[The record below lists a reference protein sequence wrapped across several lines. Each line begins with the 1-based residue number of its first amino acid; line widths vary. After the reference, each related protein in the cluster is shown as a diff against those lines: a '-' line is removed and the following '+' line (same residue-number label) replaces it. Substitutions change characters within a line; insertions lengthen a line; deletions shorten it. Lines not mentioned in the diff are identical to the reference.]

1 MGLPILAGKTT
12 QKQAE
17 PSKLALNIMH
27 FGRSLRLAGLPIGTG
42 KIIDAVR
49 AVEIAGFRSSE
60 DFYWALHGIFVSSP
74 EHELIFSQGFH
85 IFWRRPELLG
95 KLLETGL
102 LTPPPPASKK
112 SAGSRRLSDAMGLKN
127 FGSNR
132 RDPEQRETY
141 VGASSAEVFRTMDFE
156 KMSVKEIMKAEKI
169 IEGLPLSIPERKTRH
184 LIQSHKGPLVD
195 LRSTMRANLRTG
207 SAMIQL
213 KYRKAKKR
221 APPLVVIC
229 DISGSMAK
237 YSRLLLHFTH
247 ALTKKRERVH
257 SFVFGTRLTNI
268 TRFLTERDTDVALE
282 SAQTVIRDWSGGTRI
297 GVCLRMFNIHW
308 SRRVLSQGA
317 VVILISDGL
326 DRDPGVGLGEEM
338 ERIHKS
344 CRRLIWLNP
353 LLRYSEFEPRAL
365 GVKAM
370 LPHVDEFRPVHNLA
384 SMAALAE
391 ALVAND
397 LVARREPKHRDEG

>member
-1 MGLPILAGKTT
+1 MTGNTT

-27 FGRSLRLAGLPIGTG
+27 FGRSLRSAGLPIGTG

-49 AVEIAGFRSSE
+49 AVELAGFRSSD
-60 DFYWALHGIFVSSP
+60 DFYWALHGIFVSRP

-95 KLLETGL
+95 KLLQTGL
-102 LTPPPPASKK
+102 LSPPPPANKK
-112 SAGSRRLSDAMGLKN
+112 SAGSRRLSDALGLRN
-127 FGSNR
+127 FGSSLL
-132 RDPEQRETY
+132 DSEQRQAYT
-141 VGASSAEVFRTMDFE
+141 GASSTEVFRTMDFE
-156 KMSVKEIMKAEKI
+156 KMSVKEITEAEKI
-169 IEGLPLSIPERKTRH
+169 IKGLPLPIPERKTRH
-184 LIQSHKGPLVD
+184 LIPSHKGPLVD
-195 LRSTMRANLRTG
+195 LRSTLRANLRTG
-207 SAMIQL
+207 SAMLQL

-221 APPLVVIC
+221 AIPLVVIC

-268 TRFLTERDTDVALE
+268 TRFLIARDVDVALE
-282 SAQTVIRDWSGGTRI
+282 SAQAVIRDWSGGTRI
-297 GVCLRMFNIHW
+297 ATCLRMFNIHW

-326 DRDPGVGLGEEM
+326 DRDPSVGLGEEM
-338 ERIHKS
+338 ERIQKS

-391 ALVAND
+391 ALAAND
-397 LVARREPKHRDEG
+397 FVAGREPKHRDGSYG

>member
-1 MGLPILAGKTT
+1 MAANTT
-12 QKQAE
+12 QKQAT
-17 PSKLALNIMH
+17 PSKLAVNIMH
-27 FGRSLRLAGLPIGTG
+27 FARSLRIAGLPVGTG

-49 AVEIAGFRSSE
+49 AAEISGLRSSE
-60 DFYWALHGIFVSSP
+60 DFYWALHSIFVSRP
-74 EHELIFSQGFH
+74 EHELIFRKGFQ
-85 IFWRRPELLG
+85 IFWKRPELLG
-95 KLLETGL
+95 QLLETGL
-102 LTPPPPASKK
+102 LAPTSSASGK
-112 SAGSRRLSDAMGLKN
+112 SAGSRRLSDAMGLKT
-127 FGSNR
+127 FGSNL
-132 RDPEQRETY
+132 ESSEKRETY

-156 KMSVKEIMKAEKI
+156 KMSVEEIEEAKRI
-169 IEGLPLSIPERKTRH
+169 IKGLPLPVPERKTRH
-184 LIQSHKGPLVD
+184 LMQSHKGPLID
-195 LRSTMRANLRTG
+195 LRSTMRTSLRSG
-207 SAMIQL
+207 AAMIQL
-213 KYRKAKKR
+213 KYRQAQKR
-221 APPLVVIC
+221 PTPLVVIC

-247 ALTKKRERVH
+247 ALANQRDRVH

-268 TRFLTERDTDVALE
+268 TRFLVERDTDVALE
-282 SAQTVIRDWSGGTRI
+282 SAQAVIKDWSGGTRI
-297 GVCLRMFNIHW
+297 AVCLRMFNIQW

-326 DRDPGVGLGEEM
+326 DRDINVGLAQEM

-391 ALVAND
+391 GLARSD
-397 LVARREPKHRDEG
+397 LGLARARYSDGS

>member
-1 MGLPILAGKTT
+1 MTGNTT

-27 FGRSLRLAGLPIGTG
+27 FGRSLRSAGLPIGTG

-49 AVEIAGFRSSE
+49 AVELAGFRSSD
-60 DFYWALHGIFVSSP
+60 DFYWALHGIFVSRP

-95 KLLETGL
+95 KLLQTGL
-102 LTPPPPASKK
+102 LSPPPPANKK
-112 SAGSRRLSDAMGLKN
+112 SAGSRRLSDALGLRN
-127 FGSNR
+127 FGSSLL
-132 RDPEQRETY
+132 DSEQRQAYT
-141 VGASSAEVFRTMDFE
+141 GASSTEVFRTMDFE
-156 KMSVKEIMKAEKI
+156 KMSVKEITEAEKI
-169 IEGLPLSIPERKTRH
+169 IKGLPLPIPERKTRH
-184 LIQSHKGPLVD
+184 LIPSHKGPLVD
-195 LRSTMRANLRTG
+195 LRSTLRANLRTG
-207 SAMIQL
+207 SAMLQL

-221 APPLVVIC
+221 AIPLVVIC

-268 TRFLTERDTDVALE
+268 TRFLIARDVDVALE
-282 SAQTVIRDWSGGTRI
+282 SAQAVISDWSGGTRI
-297 GVCLRMFNIHW
+297 ATCLRMFNIHW

-326 DRDPGVGLGEEM
+326 DRDPSVGLGEEM
-338 ERIHKS
+338 ERIQKS

-391 ALVAND
+391 ALAAND
-397 LVARREPKHRDEG
+397 FVAGREPKHRDGSYG

>member
-1 MGLPILAGKTT
+1 LTGNTT

-27 FGRSLRLAGLPIGTG
+27 FGRSLRSAGLPIGTG

-49 AVEIAGFRSSE
+49 AVELAGFRSSD
-60 DFYWALHGIFVSSP
+60 DFYWALHGIFVSRP

-95 KLLETGL
+95 KLLQTGL
-102 LTPPPPASKK
+102 LSPPPPANKK
-112 SAGSRRLSDAMGLKN
+112 SAGSRRLSDALGLRN
-127 FGSNR
+127 FGSSLL
-132 RDPEQRETY
+132 DSEQRQAYT
-141 VGASSAEVFRTMDFE
+141 GASSTEVFRTMDFE
-156 KMSVKEIMKAEKI
+156 KMSVKEITEAEKI
-169 IEGLPLSIPERKTRH
+169 IKGLPLPIPERKTRH
-184 LIQSHKGPLVD
+184 LIPSHKGPLVD
-195 LRSTMRANLRTG
+195 LRSTLRANLRTG
-207 SAMIQL
+207 SAMLQL

-221 APPLVVIC
+221 AIPLVVIC

-268 TRFLTERDTDVALE
+268 TRFLIARDVDVALE
-282 SAQTVIRDWSGGTRI
+282 SAQAVISDWSGGTRI
-297 GVCLRMFNIHW
+297 ATCLRMFNIHW

-326 DRDPGVGLGEEM
+326 DRDPSVGLGEEM
-338 ERIHKS
+338 ERIQKS

-391 ALVAND
+391 ALAAND
-397 LVARREPKHRDEG
+397 FVAGREPKHRDGSYG

>member
-1 MGLPILAGKTT
+1 MTGNTT

-27 FGRSLRLAGLPIGTG
+27 FGRSLRSAGLPIGTG

-49 AVEIAGFRSSE
+49 AVELAGFRSSD
-60 DFYWALHGIFVSSP
+60 DFYWALHGIFVSRP

-95 KLLETGL
+95 KLLQTGL
-102 LTPPPPASKK
+102 LSPPPPANKK
-112 SAGSRRLSDAMGLKN
+112 SAGSRRLSDALGLRN
-127 FGSNR
+127 FGSSLL
-132 RDPEQRETY
+132 DSEQRQAYT
-141 VGASSAEVFRTMDFE
+141 GASSTEVFRTMDFE
-156 KMSVKEIMKAEKI
+156 KMSVKEITEAEKI
-169 IEGLPLSIPERKTRH
+169 IKGLPLPIPERKTRH
-184 LIQSHKGPLVD
+184 LIPSHRGPLVD
-195 LRSTMRANLRTG
+195 LRSTLRANLRTG
-207 SAMIQL
+207 SAMLQL

-221 APPLVVIC
+221 AIPLVVIC

-268 TRFLTERDTDVALE
+268 TRFLIARDVDVALE
-282 SAQTVIRDWSGGTRI
+282 SAQAVISDWSGGTRI
-297 GVCLRMFNIHW
+297 ATCLRMFNIHW

-326 DRDPGVGLGEEM
+326 DRDPSVGLGEEM
-338 ERIHKS
+338 ERIQKS

-391 ALVAND
+391 ALAAND
-397 LVARREPKHRDEG
+397 FVAGREPKHRDGSYG